1 MYMLFSLNLFFISLL
16 MFSLSLISYNKNYSL
31 FLEWEMF
38 SMNSMEFTYILLFDW
53 FSFIFMAT
61 VMLISSM
68 VILYSYSYMMEDCN
82 KIRFLYL
89 VVLFVASMM
98 LMIISPNLFS
108 ILLGWDGLGLVSF
121 CLVIYFQNIK
131 AYNAGMLTILSNRVG
146 DIFLLLLL
154 GWCLNLGTWN
164 LFIYCNYLN
173 IINLKIMG
181 ILLILIS
188 ITKSAQI
195 PFSAWLP
202 AAMAAPTPVS
212 ALVHSSTLV
221 TAGVYLLIRFFE
233 LMKISLVLNYLLLLG
248 ILTMF
253 MSGLSAVC
261 EFDFKKII
269 ALSTLSQ
276 LGLMMSTLG
285 MGLKVLSGF
294 HLLTHAFFKALLF
307 LCAGVLIHSFYNFQD
322 IRYMGGFLKYV
333 PIIYSCFIVSN
344 LSLMG
349 MFFLSGFYSKDLILE
364 MMSIG
369 NLNFVIYV
377 LFYICILFTVVYSF
391 RLFFMSF
398 LNYNNFFTLMMF
410 HEEDYFMLIG
420 IFVLT
425 SMSVF
430 MGSVLKW
437 LLNYTVN
444 FIYLYK
450 FMKLMVIYML
460 LLGLLITLILLN
472 NYYKL
477 KKFFLLFYFN
487 NYMWFLS
494 MMSVYLMNYYF
505 LLSGQKIIKLF
516 DMGWIEVFFKM
527 SLLNIF
533 SVIMKYLMIM
543 QKNSVKIF
551 LMIFIMFIFFSIMFV
566 L

>member
-1 MYMLFSLNLFFISLL
+1 MFSLNLFFISVL
-16 MFSLSLISYNKNYSL
+16 MFLLGLISYNNNYSL

-38 SMNSMEFTYILLFDW
+38 SMNSMEFTYVFLFDW
-53 FSFIFMAT
+53 FSFTFMAV

-68 VILYSYSYMMEDCN
+68 VILYSHSYMSEDCN
-82 KIRFLYL
+82 KVRFLYL
-89 VVLFVASMM
+89 VLLFVVSMM

-108 ILLGWDGLGLVSF
+108 ILLGWDGLGLISF
-121 CLVIYFQNIK
+121 CLVIYFQNTK
-131 AYNAGMLTILSNRVG
+131 AYSAGMLTILSNRVG

-154 GWCLNLGTWN
+154 GWCLSLGTWN
-164 LFIYCNYLN
+164 FFVYYSMLNLF
-173 IINLKIMG
+173 NLKIMG

-212 ALVHSSTLV
+212 SLVHSSTLV

-322 IRYMGGFLKYV
+322 IRYMGSFFKYV
-333 PIIYSCFIVSN
+333 PIIYSCFIISN

-364 MMSIG
+364 MMSVG
-369 NLNFVIYV
+369 NLNFMIYI
-377 LFYICILFTVVYSF
+377 LFYICILFTVIYSF

-398 LNYNNFFTLMMF
+398 LNYNNFFTLMIF

-425 SMSVF
+425 SMSIF

-460 LLGLLITLILLN
+460 LLGLMTVGILLI

-477 KKFFLLFYFN
+477 KKFLLMFYFN

-494 MMSVYLMNYYF
+494 VISVYLMNYYF
-505 LLSGQKIIKLF
+505 LVGGQKIIKIF
-516 DMGWIEVFFKM
+516 DMGWNEVFFKM

-533 SVIMKYLMIM
+533 EVIMKYLIIM

-551 LMIFIMFIFFSIMFV
+551 LMVFVVFVFFSLTVM